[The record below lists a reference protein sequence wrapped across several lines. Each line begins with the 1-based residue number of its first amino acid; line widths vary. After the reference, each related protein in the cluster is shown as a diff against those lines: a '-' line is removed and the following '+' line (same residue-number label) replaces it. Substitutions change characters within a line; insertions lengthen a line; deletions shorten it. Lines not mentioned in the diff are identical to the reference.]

1 MEYTDYDTRLAS
13 YAVVTDG
20 DRVLL
25 ARLSWPDAGLW
36 TLPGGGVELDETV
49 EEGAVRE
56 VLEETGY
63 DVVVEELLGVRSHVV
78 PPERR
83 KTRNGRPMKAV
94 QVVHRARVVGGSAA
108 PRGRGDD
115 GPGGMGADRRTRVA
129 PPRAARGAGT
139 AVGGRHGGVSRASP
153 RLVSADPVGAA
164 RRTGRARPRWLRAPR
179 GAAGVRLRGPRR
191 TRHRGRLRRPRVRG
205 RR

>member
-56 VLEETGY
+56 VREETGY
-63 DVVVEELLGVRSHVV
+63 DVVVEGLLGIRSPSV
-78 PPERR
+78 
-83 KTRNGRPMKAV
+83 T
-94 QVVHRARVVGGSAA
+94 
-108 PRGRGDD
+108 
-115 GPGGMGADRRTRVA
+115 
-129 PPRAARGAGT
+129 T
-139 AVGGRHGGVSRASP
+139 A
-153 RLVSADPVGAA
+153 
-164 RRTGRARPRWLRAPR
+164 
-179 GAAGVRLRGPRR
+179 
-191 TRHRGRLRRPRVRG
+191 
-205 RR
+205 

>member
-56 VLEETGY
+56 VREETGY
-63 DVVVEELLGVRSHVV
+63 DVVVEGLLGIRSHVV

-83 KTRNGRPMKAV
+83 KHQNGRPMKAV
-94 QVVHRARVVGGSAA
+94 QVVHRARVVGGAL
-108 PRGRGDD
+108 RHE
-115 GPGGMGADRRTRVA
+115 
-129 PPRAARGAGT
+129 
-139 AVGGRHGGVSRASP
+139 AVGTTDMARWVPLDELGAHRHGL
-153 RLVSADPVGAA
+153 LVVQALRWARVGGG
-164 RRTGRARPRWLRAPR
+164 TT
-179 GAAGVRLRGPRR
+179 V
-191 TRHRGRLRRPRVRG
+191 
-205 RR
+205 

>member
-94 QVVHRARVVGGSAA
+94 QVVHRARVVGGSLRHEAEGTTDQAA
-108 PRGRGDD
+108 WVPIDEL
-115 GPGGMGADRRTRVA
+115 GAH
-129 PPRAARGAGT
+129 
-139 AVGGRHGGVSRASP
+139 RHGL
-153 RLVSADPVGAA
+153 LVAQAL
-164 RRTGRARPRWLRAPR
+164 RW
-179 GAAGVRLRGPRR
+179 AGV
-191 TRHRGRLRRPRVRG
+191 TAE
-205 RR
+205 